1 VLPEVLV
8 ASLPEIQAKI
18 PAPLENLAEP
28 EVFRAMR
35 YTRAADRDRFAAR
48 RAWLRQVLAER
59 LSCDPREIRI
69 TQDQQGKP
77 QLAGLGA
84 RLSYSQSSS
93 GDVTAIALVE
103 GCVAV
108 GIDVEVHRPFNFAQL
123 RRSTLSQNAWF
134 RIARSGWSAAA
145 FYDHWTAFEATVK
158 ATGEGVAV
166 GAHRYDVDPVE
177 ASVRP
182 LGRSADPELMLKVMR
197 GDRLSVAV
205 VYRATELWSPV

>member
-18 PAPLENLAEP
+18 PAPLGYLAEP

-35 YTRAADRDRFAAR
+35 YVRAADRDRFAAR

-59 LSCDPREIRI
+59 VSCDPREIRI
-69 TQDQQGKP
+69 TQDHRGKP

-84 RLSYSQSSS
+84 PLSYSQSSS

-108 GIDVEVHRPFNFAQL
+108 GIDVEVHRPFDFAQL
-123 RRSTLSQNAWF
+123 RTSSLSENAWL

-158 ATGEGVAV
+158 ATGEGLAA
-166 GAHRYDVDPVE
+166 GAQRYDVDPVE

-182 LGRSADPELMLKVMR
+182 LDGCADPGLLVQVMR
-197 GDRLSVAV
+197 GDRRSVAV
-205 VYRATELWSPV
+205 AYRATELWSPV